1 MENITHNLLSSV
13 RFSTEDILHV
23 MNDLDSNKTNV
34 HDKIRIKIFEI
45 YRSLVSRP
53 FETIWKSCLVKG
65 KFLLDFK
72 KLMLYYYMKKSD
84 KQSVIDCF
92 SIWGKYFSTIL
103 CLIS

>member
-45 YRSLVSRP
+45 YLSLVSRP
-53 FETIWKSCLVKG
+53 FETI
-65 KFLLDFK
+65 
-72 KLMLYYYMKKSD
+72 
-84 KQSVIDCF
+84 
-92 SIWGKYFSTIL
+92 
-103 CLIS
+103 